1 MIKIDKIEIRKILNE
16 DCDFLYELAIDRL
29 CRKNSFNSDFI
40 SYDTHIEWF
49 HKSLE
54 NEDRKIYI
62 AQYEKKPIGQIRIDK
77 VNEECVEIS
86 YSIKPE
92 YRGCGIGTAIIS
104 LIKGIIIEEFKS
116 VKIIQGKVK
125 FDNILSRKVFLKNG
139 YLELKEDTFY
149 KYIFNL

>member
-1 MIKIDKIEIRKILNE
+1 MCGNFIFN
-16 DCDFLYELAIDRL
+16 
-29 CRKNSFNSDFI
+29 KN
-40 SYDTHIEWF
+40 
-49 HKSLE
+49 
-54 NEDRKIYI
+54 
-62 AQYEKKPIGQIRIDK
+62 
-77 VNEECVEIS
+77 
-86 YSIKPE
+86 
-92 YRGCGIGTAIIS
+92 RGCGIGTAIIS

>member
-86 YSIKPE
+86 YSIKTE
-92 YRGCGIGTAIIS
+92 VV
-104 LIKGIIIEEFKS
+104 E
-116 VKIIQGKVK
+116 
-125 FDNILSRKVFLKNG
+125 
-139 YLELKEDTFY
+139 
-149 KYIFNL
+149 